1 MIIIR
6 IIIGIALLQK
16 MALLREVSQPQAG
29 SRTHSTYT
37 ELLYPYSPGLKTL
50 RGKQAALRGS
60 ISFQRRLTVTRPCY
74 DLKWLS
80 QLEIPSKL
88 SLHPGLTAAGMMDR
102 KGESLD
108 SSAAKPGTFA
118 ALDVQEPITKGIPLK
133 HTLKPPLINTNIS
146 SAFTQWQQ
154 D

>member
-1 MIIIR
+1 
-6 IIIGIALLQK
+6 
-16 MALLREVSQPQAG
+16 MALPIGNSQQA
-29 SRTHSTYT
+29 
-37 ELLYPYSPGLKTL
+37 
-50 RGKQAALRGS
+50 
-60 ISFQRRLTVTRPCY
+60 LTTP
-74 DLKWLS
+74 W
-80 QLEIPSKL
+80 
-88 SLHPGLTAAGMMDR
+88 TAAGMMDR